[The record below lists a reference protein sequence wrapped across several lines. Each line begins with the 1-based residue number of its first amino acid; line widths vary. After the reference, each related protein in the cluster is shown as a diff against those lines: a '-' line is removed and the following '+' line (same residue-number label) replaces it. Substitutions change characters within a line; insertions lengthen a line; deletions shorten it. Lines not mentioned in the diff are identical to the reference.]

1 MALEPDRRKQGQWLQ
16 GDRDIGGRARGGGR
30 SEGPAITVTASNISG
45 ISCDSND
52 LFALRLADRG
62 WHVKL
67 TMPAAIGV
75 GRGSVYVACDYS
87 SDDCCRCREQL
98 A

>member
-1 MALEPDRRKQGQWLQ
+1 MALEPDRSKQGQWLQ
-16 GDRDIGGRARGGGR
+16 GDRDIGGKGRGGGD
-30 SEGPAITVTASNISG
+30 

-52 LFALRLADRG
+52 LFALRVADRG

-87 SDDCCRCREQL
+87 SDDCCRCR
-98 A
+98 

>member
-1 MALEPDRRKQGQWLQ
+1 MALEPDRSKQGQWLQ
-16 GDRDIGGRARGGGR
+16 GDRDIGGG
-30 SEGPAITVTASNISG
+30 AITVTASNISG

-62 WHVKL
+62 WHGKP

-87 SDDCCRCREQL
+87 SDDSCRCR
-98 A
+98 